1 MKKSLKNFIAGLV
14 IGLTVMSSTVNAE
27 PSSDLRIGRIT
38 VQALDIFDLSDPDQ
52 NRFIYRAANLLHIQ
66 TKEKF
71 IRRELLFKEGAP
83 FDPEMIKETERNLRR
98 FKFLRRVKID
108 VSEPQGGLVDITVA
122 TQDTWTTEPQV
133 DFGRSGNK
141 NTFEVGL
148 VERNLLGKGRNL
160 SATYDQGT
168 LVAQRT
174 LSYRDPQFLGKRL
187 ELGAKTI
194 QKSDGDHYNLSL
206 SKPFYSTIAPYSV
219 GTDFISET
227 DERPLFVNGVEAG
240 RFEQH
245 HEEIGVTYG
254 RSLKSTPSFVRQATI
269 GARQEKELHVPVS
282 GVTQD
287 QLSEDRKLLIFEV
300 GGNWQAVDFIKERR
314 IEKFDRDED
323 FNLGAGISASAGVG
337 KSLIGKKSVEG
348 LPGVHGQIG
357 KSWGP
362 GHFSLFRS
370 DYNTRFTGNSSNNTV
385 WSTNIQH
392 FFRFTERQ
400 TLAAHAAWDKG
411 INLDEDD
418 VFVLGEENGLRAYK
432 NKQFSGDQRFLF
444 NLENR
449 AFFVEDVLHLISLG
463 GTAFFDSGYAWPRG
477 QAINFHDLRSA
488 VGVGLRI
495 AFSRSS
501 RNEPI
506 KIDLAYALN
515 DNDQSSRLVLSV
527 SSGVRFGEDD
537 GETRSK

>member
-1 MKKSLKNFIAGLV
+1 MRYYENLLLIIMGL
-14 IGLTVMSSTVNAE
+14 LMATNLLAA
-27 PSSDLRIGRIT
+27 PSSDLRVGRIDIRSM
-38 VQALDIFDLSDPDQ
+38 DIFDISDPDQ
-52 NRFIYRAANLLHIQ
+52 NHLIYRAANALHIQ

-71 IRRELLFKEGAP
+71 IRRELLFKEGDA
-83 FDPEMIKETERNLRR
+83 FDPEMIDETERNLRR
-98 FKFLRRVKID
+98 FKFLRRVKIE
-108 VSEPQGGLVDITVA
+108 VSEPQDGMVDITVR
-122 TQDTWTTEPQV
+122 TQDTWTTEPQA

-141 NTFEVGL
+141 NTYEIGL

-168 LVAQRT
+168 TVARRN

-187 ELGAKTI
+187 ELGASTV
-194 QKSDGDHYNLSL
+194 QKSDGDHYSLSL
-206 SKPFYSTIAPYSV
+206 TKPFYSTIAPYSM
-219 GTDFISET
+219 GTDFLSET
-227 DERPLFVNGVEAG
+227 DERTLFLNGVEAG

-269 GARQEKELHVPVS
+269 GARQEKELHVPVA

-300 GGNWQAVDFIKERR
+300 GGNWQAVNFIKERR

-323 FNLGAGISASAGVG
+323 FNLGAGASASVG
-337 KSLIGKKSVEG
+337 IGQSLIGKKSVEG
-348 LPGVHGQIG
+348 LPGLHGQIG
-357 KSWGP
+357 KSWNP

-392 FFRFTERQ
+392 FFRYTERQ

-411 INLDEDD
+411 VNLDEDD

-449 AFFVEDVLHLISLG
+449 AFFVEDVFHLVSLG
-463 GTAFFDSGYAWPRG
+463 GTAFFDSGYVWPRG
-477 QAINFHDLRSA
+477 RAVSFRDLRSS

-515 DNDQSSRLVLSV
+515 DNDQNSRLVLSI

-537 GETRSK
+537 TETRSK